1 METYRITALKFTFLV
16 SNKLCGYLAV
26 VQSLLSVPAEV
37 ENVLMPNR
45 VGKVTN
51 KRNLSVELIF
61 GFALM
66 GLGIMLFLVGRSKS
80 KTNRVEASNGSVAVG
95 GKNPGTITNVN
106 IGALPEASHGSHWL
120 TVTAI
125 IVELVGMAVVIW
137 HAWHLAAK

>member
-1 METYRITALKFTFLV
+1 MQNYGITALKLTFLV
-16 SNKLCGYLAV
+16 SNKLRVHLVAV
-26 VQSLLSVPAEV
+26 QTLLFVPAGV
-37 ENVLMPNR
+37 SNIPMPNR
-45 VGKVTN
+45 VGKVKN
-51 KRNLSVELIF
+51 KRNSSVELIF

-66 GLGIMLFLVGRSKS
+66 ALGIILFLVGRSKS

-120 TVTAI
+120 TVVAI
-125 IVELVGMAVVIW
+125 MVEVVGMAVVIW